1 MSRHLHP
8 EGLTARIQDLSR
20 GLNRR
25 MEREPLPDWPLF
37 GLTDDVRPALRQ
49 ARDAGEAMVLATL
62 VAVEGGG
69 PRPVGTQMVFAPG
82 IVAGYFS
89 GGCVESDVADHAF
102 ACLADGAPR
111 TLVYGAGS
119 PWPDIRLLCGARIE
133 IVLERLSADDSAL
146 AALLSAE
153 ADRRPVTWVS
163 DGVAR
168 ACAEALEPWPE
179 AVVERLY
186 EPRPRLIVV
195 GGDPTALA
203 IAQLGVQA
211 EFETTLVRPKGPEQP
226 PPIAGLAYR
235 REEPAEAFAAVGVD
249 PWTAVAIATH
259 DLETDRAAL
268 RAALP
273 SDASYVGLLGARRRL
288 ADRVGQLRGE
298 GVTEAA
304 IGRLHAPIGLDIGG
318 KAPWE
323 VAVSVIGEIT
333 ALRHARASGST
344 STTAPASIAGA
355 PAVRRM
361 SASAAA
367 KTLTSEES

>member
-1 MSRHLHP
+1 MV
-8 EGLTARIQDLSR
+8 
-20 GLNRR
+20 
-25 MEREPLPDWPLF
+25 REPLPEWPLF
-37 GLTDDVRPALRQ
+37 GMTDDVRPALRQ
-49 ARDAGEAMVLATL
+49 ARDAGHALVLATL
-62 VAVEGGG
+62 TAVEGGG
-69 PRPVGTQMVFAPG
+69 PRPEGTQMVFAPG
-82 IVAGYFS
+82 VVAGYFS
-89 GGCVESDVADHAF
+89 GGCVESDVADHAA
-102 ACLADGAPR
+102 ACLEDGDPR

-133 IVLERLSADDSAL
+133 IFLERVAADD
-146 AALLSAE
+146 AALTELLAAE

-186 EPRPRLIVV
+186 EPRPRLVVV

-203 IAQLGVQA
+203 IAQLGEQS
-211 EFETTLVRPKGPEQP
+211 EFETTLVRPKGPETP
-226 PPIAGLAYR
+226 PPIPGIAYR
-235 REEPAEAFAAVGVD
+235 RDEPAQAFAAIGVD
-249 PWTAVAIATH
+249 PWTAIAIATH

-268 RAALP
+268 RVALP
-273 SDASYVGLLGARRRL
+273 SDAAYVGLLGARRRL
-288 ADRVGQLRGE
+288 AERVGQLRDE
-298 GVTEAA
+298 GVPESA
-304 IGRLHAPIGLDIGG
+304 IRRLHAPIGLDIGG

-344 STTAPASIAGA
+344 STTSPAVAAGA
-355 PAVRRM
+355 PPIRRS
-361 SASAAA
+361 SASDAA